1 MDSHITGLD
10 DTDDKIDVEYTEL
23 MGHLDLGK
31 RIKSQVPQNDHF
43 FSFGWIQYIFSDFDS
58 FTLFGNMVQGWDSM
72 FIFNRICPIS
82 SIRRIH

>member
-31 RIKSQVPQNDHF
+31 GST
-43 FSFGWIQYIFSDFDS
+43 YIFITKV
-58 FTLFGNMVQGWDSM
+58 TLF
-72 FIFNRICPIS
+72 I
-82 SIRRIH
+82 